1 MLFLL
6 FLFGIAISET
16 IYLKSEVY
24 YSFGNKNTQNK
35 TAYFY
40 IDKWSNSTSEM
51 WTRIHVPSFIFTNL
65 NFNQRVAY
73 FTLHLSFVI
82 FSKNYYLTRIDQTL
96 IIFNN
101 KYESNFNLSPNDN
114 SSLLLVLTSSIP
126 NGIYNVTI
134 PSIGLQI

>member
-40 IDKWSNSTSEM
+40 IDKWDNSTSEM